1 MSTDCSHLSPCDAE
15 RERLREVAK
24 YYCIV
29 DRRSTTADNDIQPL
43 QGDEQPDDNNKRIS
57 PDTALTALARLGVL
71 QLGCNRAFVSIIDE
85 AHHHVIAEATASV
98 SLGNAHKHQ
107 NNDGLYL
114 GTRSLHMGWGVVP
127 QTIKFFTNRNPS
139 TPIETDNLIANS
151 TRYVVRDFTKEEAYK
166 DRPYVVGWP
175 HMRFYAAVPVR
186 SPGGYVL
193 GSYCIIDDKPRSDFG
208 DIEVES
214 LQEIA
219 DAIAQHLETVRLSH
233 CHWRTEALVKSLTTF
248 VKDHAEFDP
257 TDPYKPAVPQSLNV
271 FDTQAGDRLSKAS
284 DDSHLNL
291 SSAAFDGEGSEVNLG
306 PLSPSEGT
314 AELASLFSKVT
325 CSEQTELSA
334 PPRFERSTSALSWNG
349 DEPRD
354 PVSLPRTAPVVTDR
368 PLNDAQP
375 SATDIANRISK
386 IFSRASVLLRDSMD
400 LDGVLFVDA
409 SRCNAGVVLANDT
422 GTWEPLPSTLNPGF
436 LADPY
441 PSPVDIPGVG
451 SLSKAAEDPCTLLGR
466 ALRDTTV
473 SAYPQCDFNITDKI
487 LDDLMANFPQG
498 QIFDLSE
505 TKNEEWSIQ
514 PPDPVRDLCRQL
526 ACHFPDAS
534 SVLFSPI
541 WDWNK
546 SRWLAGTLVW
556 TSNNFRALGAD
567 ELHYFKVFGDSIIS
581 EVARVD
587 WATTQ
592 KSKSAFMSSVSHELR
607 SPLHGI
613 LASAELLGATSLPPQ
628 EQHLVNMVEA
638 CGMTL
643 LDTLN
648 HLLDFSGINNL
659 TSLEDSPPGAPDV
672 GLTSLETTFDLGDL
686 VEEVVEVQY
695 TGQTLPKTAAH
706 LDQSP
711 VSPSPDDF
719 DNCKDEVSVIVR
731 VEDAPTWKIQSVP
744 GAWKRIVMNVLGN
757 SMKWTKAGFVEVSL
771 SKVRRKR
778 DPLHVFAL
786 LSITD
791 TGSGIAADFLR
802 HKLFSPFAQENALS
816 EGLGLGLSIVR
827 QLVASLD
834 GHVNVR
840 SEVGVG
846 TQVDIFVPVEMLRE
860 PPSIPPSLPMI
871 DEDVQSGPPIRA
883 CLIGFNDYPGL
894 GETPTG
900 ILPPESKRKLAIR
913 SCLTAI
919 LAKQPGWCVSSSE
932 SFTNS
937 EGDVAIIEEAKFMD
951 ILKNGPSSLENARN
965 MGYKK
970 IFIMLNSKTPDPL
983 PIQSSN
989 VIRVSQ
995 PFGCRKFR
1003 HAVAKVN
1010 ELLQNPPLESP
1021 CIVSETLPSPEEVR
1035 PELAPTLLADVT
1047 LSQPPESASQGKE
1060 PIPSILEVPTPLHLL
1075 IVDDNEINLKILAT
1089 FAGKIG
1095 CTYETAADGL
1105 IALNK
1110 YKESRRRYDLILMDI
1125 SMPVMD
1131 GIVATNEI
1139 RLFEEE
1145 RSLPRSRIMAV
1156 TGVASTDMQQRAK
1169 AAGIDDY
1176 LVKPVSLVALKK
1188 VIAAL

>member
-1 MSTDCSHLSPCDAE
+1 MSTDCSHLPPCDAE

-29 DRRSTTADNDIQPL
+29 DRRSTADDNDIQPL
-43 QGDEQPDDNNKRIS
+43 QGDQQPDHNKRLS

-71 QLGCNRAFVSIIDE
+71 QLSGNRAFVSIIDE
-85 AHHHVIAEATASV
+85 ANQHVIAEATASV
-98 SLGNAHKHQ
+98 SLGNVNKHQ
-107 NNDGLYL
+107 TNDGLYL
-114 GTRSLHMGWGVVP
+114 GTRSLHLGWGVVP
-127 QTIKFFTNRNPS
+127 QTIKFFTNQNPS
-139 TPIETDNLIANS
+139 TPIETDNLIANP
-151 TRYVVRDFTKEEAYK
+151 TRYVVRDFTKEEVYK
-166 DRPYVVGWP
+166 DRPYVIGWP

-186 SPGGYVL
+186 SPSGYIL
-193 GSYCIIDDKPRSDFG
+193 GSYCVVDDKPRSDFG
-208 DIEVES
+208 DTEVETM
-214 LQEIA
+214 QELA

-233 CHWRTEALVKSLTTF
+233 AHRRTETLVKSLTTF

-257 TDPYKPAVPQSLNV
+257 TEPYKSTNSRSISISESQPGPE
-271 FDTQAGDRLSKAS
+271 QASKTS
-284 DDSHLNL
+284 DDNHISL
-291 SSAAFDGEGSEVNLG
+291 SGMTLEAEPSELNLG
-306 PLSPSEGT
+306 PLSPSERT
-314 AELASLFSKVT
+314 ELASLFSKAT

-334 PPRFERSTSALSWNG
+334 PPRFERSASALSWNG

-354 PVSLPRTAPVVTDR
+354 TVSVPRNAPAVADSPMIDT
-368 PLNDAQP
+368 QP

-386 IFSRASVLLRDSMD
+386 IFARASVLLRDSMD

-422 GTWEPLPSTLNPGF
+422 GTWEPLPSTLSPGF

-451 SLSKAAEDPCTLLGR
+451 SLSKAAEDPCVLLGR
-466 ALRDTTV
+466 ALRENPQ
-473 SAYPQCDFNITDKI
+473 SAYPHCDFNITDKI

-498 QIFDLSE
+498 QIFNLSDSQ
-505 TKNEEWSIQ
+505 TSEEWSFQ
-514 PPDPVRDLCRQL
+514 APDPVRDISRQL
-526 ACHFPDAS
+526 ARHFPDAS

-556 TSNNFRALGAD
+556 TSNTFRALGAD

-587 WATTQ
+587 WTTTQ

-659 TSLEDSPPGAPDV
+659 TTLEDSPKGAPDA

-695 TGQTLPKTAAH
+695 TGQTLPKAAAH
-706 LDQSP
+706 LDQRSA
-711 VSPSPDDF
+711 SPSPDDS
-719 DNCKDEVSVIVR
+719 DNAKDEVSVIVR
-731 VEDAPTWKIQSVP
+731 VEDAPTWKIQSSP

-757 SMKWTKAGFVEVSL
+757 SLKWTKAGFVEVSL
-771 SKVRRKR
+771 SKVRRKK
-778 DPLHVFAL
+778 DSSHVFAL
-786 LSITD
+786 LSVTD

-802 HKLFSPFAQENALS
+802 HKLFSPFSQENALS

-846 TQVDIFVPVEMLRE
+846 TQVDIFVPVDMPRE
-860 PPSIPPSLPMI
+860 PPSIPASLPMI
-871 DEDVQSGPPIRA
+871 DEDAPPSVPVRA

-913 SCLTAI
+913 SCLTTI
-919 LAKQPGWCVSSSE
+919 LARQPGWSVSSSE
-932 SFTNS
+932 SFSNS
-937 EGDVAIIEEAKFMD
+937 QGDVAIIEEAKFMD
-951 ILKNGPSSLENARN
+951 ILKDAPSIIENAQH
-965 MGYKK
+965 MGFKK

-983 PIQSSN
+983 PIKSSN

-1003 HAVAKVN
+1003 NAVVKVH
-1010 ELLQNPPLESP
+1010 ELLQKTLDDSP
-1021 CIVSETLPSPEEVR
+1021 CLISETLPSPDLAR
-1035 PELAPTLLADVT
+1035 QELAPTLLADVT
-1047 LSQPPESASQGKE
+1047 LNKPESGSQPAAKPTPPLLE
-1060 PIPSILEVPTPLHLL
+1060 IPAPLHLL

-1089 FAGKIG
+1089 FARKIG
-1095 CTYETAADGL
+1095 CTYDTATDGL

-1110 YKESRRRYDLILMDI
+1110 YKESRKAYDLILMDI

-1131 GIVATNEI
+1131 GVVSTNEI

-1145 RSLPRSRIMAV
+1145 RNLPRSRIMAV

-1176 LVKPVSLVALKK
+1176 LVKPVSLLALKK

>member
-1 MSTDCSHLSPCDAE
+1 MSTDCSHLLPSEAE

-29 DRRSTTADNDIQPL
+29 DRRSTAADDDDNNNNNSNNAFVQPL
-43 QGDEQPDDNNKRIS
+43 QGNEQPDHNKRLS
-57 PDTALTALARLGVL
+57 PDTALTALTRLGVL
-71 QLGCNRAFVSIIDE
+71 QLAANRAFVSIIDE
-85 AHHHVIAEATASV
+85 ANQHVIAEATASV
-98 SLGNAHKHQ
+98 SLGNVHKHQ
-107 NNDGLYL
+107 TNDGLYL
-114 GTRSLHMGWGVVP
+114 GTRSLHLGWGVVP
-127 QTIKFFTNRNPS
+127 QSIKFFTNLDPK
-139 TPIETDNLIANS
+139 TPMETDNLIANS

-175 HMRFYAAVPVR
+175 SMRFYAAVPVR

-193 GSYCIIDDKPRSDFG
+193 GSYSIVDDKPRSDFG
-208 DIEVES
+208 DTEVETM
-214 LQEIA
+214 QEIA

-233 CHWRTEALVKSLTTF
+233 AHRRTETLVKSLTTF

-257 TDPYKPAVPQSLNV
+257 TEPYKSTNSRSVSVSDSQTEREQVSKVP
-271 FDTQAGDRLSKAS
+271 G
-284 DDSHLNL
+284 DSHINL
-291 SSAAFDGEGSEVNLG
+291 SGMAFEAEPTELNLG

-349 DEPRD
+349 DESREPATVPRN
-354 PVSLPRTAPVVTDR
+354 APAVADS
-368 PLNDAQP
+368 PMNDAQS

-422 GTWEPLPSTLNPGF
+422 GNWEPLPSTLNPGF

-441 PSPVDIPGVG
+441 PSPVDMPGVG
-451 SLSKAAEDPCTLLGR
+451 SLSKAAEDPCVLLGR
-466 ALRDTTV
+466 ALRDTTRT
-473 SAYPQCDFNITDKI
+473 AYPHCDFNITDKI

-498 QIFDLSE
+498 QIFDLSDSQS
-505 TKNEEWSIQ
+505 EEWSSFQ
-514 PPDPVRDLCRQL
+514 APDSVRDLCRQL
-526 ACHFPDAS
+526 ARHFPEAS

-556 TSNNFRALGAD
+556 TSNTFRALGAD

-587 WATTQ
+587 WTTTQ

-659 TSLEDSPPGAPDV
+659 TTLDDSPKGAPDV
-672 GLTSLETTFDLGDL
+672 GMTSLETTFDLGDL

-695 TGQTLPKTAAH
+695 TGQTLPKAAAH

-711 VSPSPDDF
+711 VSPSPGDLESD
-719 DNCKDEVSVIVR
+719 KEEVSVIVR

-757 SMKWTKAGFVEVSL
+757 SLKWTKAGFVEVSL

-786 LSITD
+786 LSVTD

-802 HKLFSPFAQENALS
+802 HKLFSPFSQENALS

-846 TQVDIFVPVEMLRE
+846 TQVDIFVPVDMARE
-860 PPSIPPSLPMI
+860 PPSVPPSLPMI
-871 DEDVQSGPPIRA
+871 EEDVLPNIPVRA

-919 LAKQPGWCVSSSE
+919 LAKQPGWSVSSSE

-937 EGDVAIIEEAKFMD
+937 EGDVAIIEEAKFMK
-951 ILKNGPSSLENARN
+951 ILKDAPSFIESAKH
-965 MGYKK
+965 MGFKK

-983 PIQSSN
+983 PMQSSN

-995 PFGCRKFR
+995 P
-1003 HAVAKVN
+1003 
-1010 ELLQNPPLESP
+1010 
-1021 CIVSETLPSPEEVR
+1021 
-1035 PELAPTLLADVT
+1035 
-1047 LSQPPESASQGKE
+1047 
-1060 PIPSILEVPTPLHLL
+1060 
-1075 IVDDNEINLKILAT
+1075 
-1089 FAGKIG
+1089 
-1095 CTYETAADGL
+1095 
-1105 IALNK
+1105 
-1110 YKESRRRYDLILMDI
+1110 
-1125 SMPVMD
+1125 
-1131 GIVATNEI
+1131 
-1139 RLFEEE
+1139 
-1145 RSLPRSRIMAV
+1145 
-1156 TGVASTDMQQRAK
+1156 
-1169 AAGIDDY
+1169 
-1176 LVKPVSLVALKK
+1176 
-1188 VIAAL
+1188 